1 MIIFDA
7 ERGEL
12 IDTETGEVIEERVA
26 DLGPEWRAFNE
37 LDRLERERVGSRLTS
52 KVHDQGLTTKIGK
65 ISCRKAKDRIKLIR
79 MRRLQNSI
87 RVPSKDRKLVTYLS
101 RLNTE
106 ASKLG
111 LPEHVKE
118 TAAIIVK
125 KLVKDDSGVKIKPD
139 ALIGIALYYSCQ
151 VNNIPVSLQEI
162 KARFGLSERAVWK
175 AMKRINE
182 VVPGLK
188 PKVMTPTKYIPIILS
203 KLNLPMTIGAKV
215 AEIVDYM
222 HKKGL
227 TSGKSHLAFGAAAV
241 YIVSKMM
248 GINKTQKEI
257 TETLNISDLV
267 LRMRYKEILNMLG
280 PIRYKCKNC
289 DFELYKFE
297 RVGQEVY
304 GPKTPSE
311 VNAMYGG
318 KCPKCGHELGE
329 PSLVPGKLEVVL

>member
-37 LDRLERERVGSRLTS
+37 LDRLERERVGSRLTM

-65 ISCRKAKDRIKLIR
+65 IGYRKAGDRIKIIK

-101 RLNTE
+101 RLNAE

-118 TAAIIVK
+118 TAAIMMK
-125 KLVKDDSGVKIKPD
+125 KLVNGDSDERIKPD
-139 ALIGIALYYSCQ
+139 ALIAIALYYSCQ
-151 VNNIPVSLQEI
+151 VNNIPVSLQEL

-175 AMKRINE
+175 AMRRVNE
-182 VVPGLK
+182 VFPDLK

-203 KLNLPMTIGAKV
+203 KLNLPMTVGTKV

-222 HKKGL
+222 HKEGL
-227 TSGKSHLAFGAAAV
+227 TSGKSHLSFSAAAV

-248 GINKTQKEI
+248 DINKTQKEI
-257 TETLNISDLV
+257 AGALNISDMV
-267 LRMRYKEILNMLG
+267 IRKRYKEILDILG
-280 PIRYKCKNC
+280 PIRYLCKNC
-289 DFELYKFE
+289 GFELYKFE

-311 VNAMYGG
+311 VKAMYGG
-318 KCPKCGHELGE
+318 KCLRCGHELGE
-329 PSLVPGKLEVVL
+329 PSPIPGKLEVVL